1 MALNLVRNSRVFF
14 TTNVDSTTG
23 LVANASH
30 STSTTYEIQVLEGFS
45 FSQNTN
51 SEAITVSEA
60 GVSPV
65 RGQRSFNTSLAPVDF
80 SFSTYIRPQKV
91 SNEIVCE
98 ESVLWNALAGTDA
111 QNTEYAVTGTFS
123 DASYATSTNLL
134 TITGTSMAVTGLSV
148 GDDVLIQGVNSANS
162 TAATQLAQEKTVNGP
177 ARVVSLDTGSI
188 TLRMHNPGTADI
200 ADTDLDVA
208 NLKFYKSAWASNGTT
223 SGQPIASILGFHASN
238 KNQLQKVGLLVVI
251 DGVSYAID
259 NAAMTQ
265 VTIDFGLDGIAT
277 AQWTGQA
284 TAMRQLANNITTVTA
299 GEFGGGTISGFYTQK
314 RTDANFITNKLSTA
328 TLKTVKALGTVNAG
342 TPYYIAITGGSITIS
357 NNITYITPSILS
369 VVNKPVTYY
378 TGTRSVSGSLNAYLN
393 TGSVSGYSG
402 GGTGN
407 LLKDMLA
414 AAATV
419 TEPMFAVELAIG
431 GSGNAVKVELQMPS
445 VSIGVPTVNTE
456 QVVSTTINFTAA
468 ASDQDGSAEY
478 DLGFTNDLTVR
489 YYA

>member
-14 TTNVDSTTG
+14 TTNVNSTTG
-23 LVANASH
+23 VVADGSH
-30 STSTTYEIQVLEGFS
+30 TTGTTFEIQVLDGFS

-60 GVSPV
+60 GTNPV

-80 SFSTYIRPQKV
+80 SFSTYIRPEKV
-91 SNEIVCE
+91 SNEILCE
-98 ESVLWNALAGTDA
+98 ESVLWNAMAGTEA
-111 QNTEYAVTGTFS
+111 QNTAYSKTGTFS
-123 DASYATSTNLL
+123 DASYATATNIL
-134 TITGTSMAVTGLSV
+134 TITGTTMAVTGLSV
-148 GDDVLIQGVNSANS
+148 GDDVLIQGVNSANA
-162 TAATQLAQEKTVNGP
+162 TTATQLAQEKVVNGP
-177 ARVVSLDTGSI
+177 ARVVSLGGSSI
-188 TLRMHNPGTADI
+188 TLKMHNPGDADI
-200 ADTDLDVA
+200 TNTDLDVA
-208 NLKFYKSAWASNGTT
+208 NLVFYKSAWGTNGGTA
-223 SGQPIASILGFHASN
+223 GQPIASVLGFHGSN

-284 TAMRQLANNITTVTA
+284 TAMRQLTNNITTATA
-299 GEFGGGTISGFYTQK
+299 GTFGGGTISGNYTQK
-314 RTDANFITNKLSTA
+314 RTSANFITNKLSTA
-328 TLKTVKALGTVNAG
+328 TLKTVKALGAIVAG
-342 TPYYIAITGGSITIS
+342 TPYYIAITGGSITIN
-357 NNITYITPSILS
+357 NNITYITPAILS
-369 VVNKPVTYY
+369 VVNQPVTYY

-393 TGSVSGYSG
+393 TGSVSGFSG

-414 AAATV
+414 AASSV

-445 VSIGVPTVNTE
+445 VSIGVPTLNTE